1 MKIYKM
7 PLYYEVAFGFVDVK
21 KQLALFEEFIERKS
35 KIEVKRFL
43 DIGCGPSRQLREL
56 AKRGHRRRVRC
67 EQAHAQLA
75 STASSHSQLLHVQL
89 SRV

>member
-43 DIGCGPSRQLREL
+43 DIGCGSC
-56 AKRGHRRRVRC
+56 A
-67 EQAHAQLA
+67 
-75 STASSHSQLLHVQL
+75 T
-89 SRV
+89 